1 MNAARASASSAP
13 LLQVDGVSLAY
24 GPIVAVRDVSLSVP
38 AGSVVAIVGANG
50 AGKTTLLKA
59 ICGLIP
65 LAGGSIRLGEADIST
80 LPAHKRV
87 QCGIALSP
95 EGRQVF
101 PDQTVADN
109 LELGAYSRNLSPA
122 DMAAAI
128 EEQFAFFPRLKERR
142 NQPSV
147 TLSGGEQQMLAIG
160 RALMASPRLL
170 LLDEPSLGLAPLIIK
185 DIFRAIVRLRDSGM
199 TILLVE
205 QMANLA
211 LAVADTAYVLENGRV
226 TMSGTGQELLR
237 DPKVRAAYLG
247 SGH

>member
-1 MNAARASASSAP
+1 MTTASASAPSAP
-13 LLQVDGVSLAY
+13 LLQVEGVSLAY

-38 AGSVVAIVGANG
+38 SGSVVAIVGANG

-65 LAGGSIRLGEADIST
+65 LSAGRIRLGGADIST
-80 LPAHKRV
+80 LPPHKRV
-87 QCGIALSP
+87 HCGIALSP

-122 DMAAAI
+122 ALAAAI
-128 EEQFAFFPRLKERR
+128 DEQFTFFPRLKERR
-142 NQPSV
+142 AQPAV

-211 LAVADTAYVLENGRV
+211 LAIADTAYVLENGRV
-226 TMSGTGQELLR
+226 TMSGTGQDLLR

>member
-1 MNAARASASSAP
+1 MTSPSASTATAP
-13 LLQVDGVSLAY
+13 LLEVEGVSLAY
-24 GPIVAVRDVSLSVP
+24 GPIVAVRDVSIAVP

-59 ICGLIP
+59 ICGLLP
-65 LAGGSIRLGEADIST
+65 LSAGTIRLDGADISS
-80 LPAHKRV
+80 LAAHKRV
-87 QCGIALSP
+87 ACGIALSP

-109 LELGAYSRNLSPA
+109 LELGAYWRNLPQK
-122 DMAAAI
+122 DLDAAV
-128 EEQFAFFPRLKERR
+128 EEQFAIFPRLKERR

-160 RALMASPRLL
+160 RALMAAPRLL

-185 DIFRAIVRLRDSGM
+185 DIFKAIVRLRDSGM

-226 TMSGTGQELLR
+226 TMTGTGQELLR

-247 SGH
+247 AGH

>member
-1 MNAARASASSAP
+1 MMTAP
-13 LLQVDGVSLAY
+13 APSKPAVLLQVDGVSLAY
-24 GPIVAVRDVSLSVP
+24 GPIVAVRDVSLTVP

-59 ICGLIP
+59 ICGLLP
-65 LAGGSIRLGEADIST
+65 LSGGSIRLDDTDIST

-87 QCGIALSP
+87 KCGIALSP

-101 PDQTVADN
+101 PDQTVGDN
-109 LELGAYSRNLSPA
+109 LELGAYSRNLSPSA
-122 DMAAAI
+122 MAEAI
-128 EEQFAFFPRLKERR
+128 EEQFQFFPRLKERR
-142 NQPSV
+142 DQPSV